1 MFDGASPGLLLNLI
15 LGNARF
21 RMREVDIAG
30 FKALLV
36 KDKGEYH
43 AIGPKCTHYGAPLVK
58 GNHHISTG
66 SKNLVKYNDCFSL
79 RNAVSFWYVRETK
92 ASAT

>member
-1 MFDGASPGLLLNLI
+1 
-15 LGNARF
+15 
-21 RMREVDIAG
+21 MREVDITG

-58 GNHHISTG
+58 GNHHISVGIKHIVIVSHHEMLYHFGMSGKQKYQLLSLFGRTPINF
-66 SKNLVKYNDCFSL
+66 SNLYFFINNS
-79 RNAVSFWYVRETK
+79 
-92 ASAT
+92 